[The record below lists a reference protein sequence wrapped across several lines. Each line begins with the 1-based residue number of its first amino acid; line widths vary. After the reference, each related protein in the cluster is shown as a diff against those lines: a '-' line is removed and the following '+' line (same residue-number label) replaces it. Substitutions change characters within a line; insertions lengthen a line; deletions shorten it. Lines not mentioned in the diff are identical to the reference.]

1 MSNTIFPKKYT
12 KTLQSEPNFTESANS
27 MKEDE
32 LKKLIL
38 SCESDINEVEKAKE
52 GDTQLAAAKENV
64 KQYGASYRETKTLLT
79 AKIKYA
85 LHVLE
90 ERGVS
95 LTR

>member
-12 KTLQSEPNFTESANS
+12 NALKVEPNFTESANS

-85 LHVLE
+85 LHILE